1 MLNLQPCPPS
11 CQPARRDITRRTIAQ
26 CQGARRDAARH
37 NTVAHWLHR
46 SLMVTGLLAALP
58 AAAIDFGP
66 FSLNGFAKAEVQRG
80 TNICTDC
87 QREAG
92 ENRQRQWADDIVY
105 GKRFGTETTHVTLA
119 QPYIGVKQDVG
130 AGFKVFGLW
139 SQRWRDGKV
148 DLPGWLYE
156 RNVGISH
163 EDYGSLRIGSMTT
176 RGWSVAD
183 YPYGTNVGVSDA
195 WGSSGAGYGLLSN
208 AVRYMSRKLDVLE
221 GDLVL
226 EATYDK
232 GKSGWNKNKPSF
244 VEIYGQFVKGD
255 LVVDAMVQLARNGE
269 PVAWGHAPF
278 GGLTPFP
285 ADDSKLGSS
294 GQSMAMAMARYQI
307 DAKIEVSG
315 GIRFNRWSGAYAVQ
329 TTTGPLGQWNNMF
342 NVDWGGTRDGV
353 PNPGYA
359 ARSMDL
365 MLGLRYR
372 MGAWTGSTGV
382 VHLGKASTDNPSERG
397 QSNTLT
403 INTLGLSYSFGNG
416 LQAYGLAG
424 VVNYGRKGLAPL
436 SMPSHNAFTNVDSR
450 VATRGNWFGAGA
462 VYSF

>member
-1 MLNLQPCPPS
+1 MPNSSPS
-11 CQPARRDITRRTIAQ
+11 RTLAARRHSLH
-26 CQGARRDAARH
+26 AA
-37 NTVAHWLHR
+37 VLAAC
-46 SLMVTGLLAALP
+46 SAAALP
-58 AAAIDFGP
+58 ASAIDVGP
-66 FSLNGFAKAEVQRG
+66 FSLNGFAKVEVQRG

-87 QREAG
+87 QREPG

-105 GKRFGTETTHVTLA
+105 GKHFGTETTHITLA
-119 QPYIGVKQDVG
+119 QPYIGAKFDVG
-130 AGFKVFGLW
+130 GGFKAFGLW
-139 SQRWRDGKV
+139 SQRWRDGKP
-148 DLPGWLYE
+148 DLPGWVYE
-156 RNVGISH
+156 RNVGVSH
-163 EDYGSLRIGSMTT
+163 EDYGSLRIGAMTT

-195 WGSSGAGYGLLSN
+195 WGSSGAGYGLLAN
-208 AVRYMSRKLDVLE
+208 AVRYMSRKLDVLD

-232 GKSGWNKNKPSF
+232 GKSGWDKNKPSF
-244 VEIYGQFVKGD
+244 VELYAQFAKGD
-255 LVVDAMVQLARNGE
+255 LVVDAMYQIARNGE

-285 ADDSKLGSS
+285 ADDSKLGGS
-294 GQSMAMAMARYQI
+294 GQSMAMAMARYQVNS
-307 DAKIEVSG
+307 KVEVSG

-329 TTTGPLGQWNNMF
+329 TTTGALGQWNSMF

-372 MGAWTGSTGV
+372 MGEWTASTGM

-403 INTLGLSYSFGNG
+403 INTLGLNYDFGNG
-416 LQAYGLAG
+416 LQGYGLAG
-424 VVNYGRKGLAPL
+424 LVHYGRKGLAPL
-436 SMPSHNAFTNVDSR
+436 SMPSHSAYTNVDSR

-462 VYSF
+462 VYTF